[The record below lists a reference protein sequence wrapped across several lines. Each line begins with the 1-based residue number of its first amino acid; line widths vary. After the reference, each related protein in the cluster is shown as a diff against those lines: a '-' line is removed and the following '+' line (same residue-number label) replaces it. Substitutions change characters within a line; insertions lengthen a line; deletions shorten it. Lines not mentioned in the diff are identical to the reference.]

1 MPAITLTRFLNQST
15 GICTGTGGIIMT
27 MIDGWQ
33 DVARKAWSLR
43 LSLACA
49 VFSGIEAA
57 LPMLAGWM
65 PQGVFAWLSFVSA
78 LAAGVARVIAQEG
91 L

>member
-1 MPAITLTRFLNQST
+1 
-15 GICTGTGGIIMT
+15 MT

>member
-1 MPAITLTRFLNQST
+1 MTL
-15 GICTGTGGIIMT
+15 
-27 MIDGWQ
+27 IDDWRA
-33 DVARKAWSLR
+33 VAQKAWSLR
-43 LSLACA
+43 LSIACA

-57 LPMLAGWM
+57 LPMLSGWM
-65 PQGVFAWLSFVSA
+65 PQGVFAGLSFVSA